1 MSKKDEERLNYYE
14 NLKKFKSGLF
24 EELSNFETDEGKLKM
39 KLKLLKLAYD
49 KSLTKHVINLYLQV
63 LREEYSD
70 KSIKNSSKKLQNL
83 WIKSTIKNYN
93 SRNYLTNCLLRLLQ

>member
-63 LREEYSD
+63 TQRRMMINLV
-70 KSIKNSSKKLQNL
+70 KNSSKKLQNL
-83 WIKSTIKNYN
+83 
-93 SRNYLTNCLLRLLQ
+93 

>member
-1 MSKKDEERLNYYE
+1 MKILKNLNQDYLRNFLISKQMKV
-14 NLKKFKSGLF
+14 S
-24 EELSNFETDEGKLKM
+24 LKM

-70 KSIKNSSKKLQNL
+70 KSSKKL
-83 WIKSTIKNYN
+83 IKKITKFMDKIDYKKLQFKELS
-93 SRNYLTNCLLRLLQ
+93 TNCLL